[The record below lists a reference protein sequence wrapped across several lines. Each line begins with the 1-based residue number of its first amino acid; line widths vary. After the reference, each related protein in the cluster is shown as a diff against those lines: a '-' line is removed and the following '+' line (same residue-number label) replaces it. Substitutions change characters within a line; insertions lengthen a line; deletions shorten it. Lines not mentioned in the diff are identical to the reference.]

1 MRFHTGGKHEQ
12 AICTFAGDENRLP
25 YRTVKFIESNK
36 GSLYDKYIIDTLHEL
51 DLAFYNYQTKYEN
64 NKDVLPDNAIQRD
77 VSGNSNDPNISINYS
92 KLDTNTMEYGKMFT
106 KKIDKEFVERYYRVM
121 VDNSD
126 DNNVLVDYI
135 IDVIKDGMYSVGSNV
150 RLRDLKAD
158 DTTDSDG
165 FRACHYPF

>member
-1 MRFHTGGKHEQ
+1 M
-12 AICTFAGDENRLP
+12 
-25 YRTVKFIESNK
+25 
-36 GSLYDKYIIDTLHEL
+36 
-51 DLAFYNYQTKYEN
+51 AFYKYQTKYEN
-64 NKDVLPDNAIQRD
+64 KKDVLPDNEIQRE